1 MATPVQDPK
10 YRSTLRFVAEGV
22 EGLALA
28 AVVFL
33 SWPVT
38 RRWLGNLGAEE
49 SDRSRDWPGDGLV
62 SDPDT
67 VFTRAIDIDA
77 PPSSVWPWLVQ
88 FGLGRGGFYSYEL
101 LERMAGIP
109 VRNVES
115 ILPQMQSL
123 EVGDEI
129 LIHPNAPGIPVAE
142 VVPGERICFGVSEEL
157 EDRFEVPD
165 PRRSWSMYL
174 HPRTASGT
182 RLLLRGCVEPLRRPT
197 WKARL
202 GLALTEPID
211 CLMEWRMLR
220 TVRRLVE
227 KREGHEKNRPA
238 EA

>member
-1 MATPVQDPK
+1 M
-10 YRSTLRFVAEGV
+10 
-22 EGLALA
+22 
-28 AVVFL
+28 
-33 SWPVT
+33 
-38 RRWLGNLGAEE
+38 
-49 SDRSRDWPGDGLV
+49 
-62 SDPDT
+62 
-67 VFTRAIDIDA
+67 
-77 PPSSVWPWLVQ
+77 
-88 FGLGRGGFYSYEL
+88 
-101 LERMAGIP
+101 
-109 VRNVES
+109 
-115 ILPQMQSL
+115 
-123 EVGDEI
+123 
-129 LIHPNAPGIPVAE
+129 AE

-227 KREGHEKNRPA
+227 SREGRG
-238 EA
+238 EARSSEA